1 MLEDVVTKIIAQI
14 LSLRVEVS
22 RKHSSVKRPV
32 VHGQGKVVQDEWN
45 FVGFCSLLLKQS
57 VGATLGA
64 LKILKDDYRH
74 LGALRRTQHRG
85 VLCNDHCGAQHQQGQ
100 AIEKRVLHM
109 DYSMQT
115 KCNYVTRI
123 SHAGTS

>member
-1 MLEDVVTKIIAQI
+1 RQIHFVLSGKLLGESLQVVGRYFRLMLEDVVTKIIAQI

-74 LGALRRTQHRG
+74 LGALRRTQQRG
-85 VLCNDHCGAQHQQGQ
+85 VLCNDHCG
-100 AIEKRVLHM
+100 
-109 DYSMQT
+109 
-115 KCNYVTRI
+115 
-123 SHAGTS
+123 